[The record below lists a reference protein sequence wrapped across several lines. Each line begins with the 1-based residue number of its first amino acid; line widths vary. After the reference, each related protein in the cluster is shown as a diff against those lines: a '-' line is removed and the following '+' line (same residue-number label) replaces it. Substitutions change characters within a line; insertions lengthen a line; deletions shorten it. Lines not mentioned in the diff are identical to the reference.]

1 MKPVAITAGDLA
13 WIHALNEEHKLETSS
28 LTRERL
34 AELVAMAWYAKA
46 AGGEGAFLIAFDQT
60 APYENANFA
69 WMKAWFERFIY
80 IDRVIVAKTH
90 QRQGLARRLYDD
102 LIAEARTAGYP
113 RITCEVNADP
123 PNPGSDAFHER
134 MGFAPI
140 GDLRALSTE
149 KTVRYLALALQD
161 G

>member
-69 WMKAWFERFIY
+69 WMKARFERFIY
-80 IDRVIVAKTH
+80 
-90 QRQGLARRLYDD
+90 LS
-102 LIAEARTAGYP
+102 LIHISEPTRP
-113 RITCEVNADP
+113 
-123 PNPGSDAFHER
+123 
-134 MGFAPI
+134 
-140 GDLRALSTE
+140 
-149 KTVRYLALALQD
+149 
-161 G
+161 